1 MAEAARWAPGWFP
14 DPTRRHDHRWWDG
27 AAWTAHVA
35 DAGVA
40 ALDGLSADPSSADVD
55 APTTQTA
62 VLAPHTPISTS
73 ASSSSDPVAVAALTV
88 AIGSIVFALVPGFGL
103 VLPVAAIVLAVI
115 ARSRL
120 RTSGRSGD
128 GLAITGLV
136 VGIGALLLAII
147 VSVFA
152 AVLLSGSGGE
162 LAGAFAEYV
171 ACLETRSAAECRVL
185 LEESLARIGG

>member
-1 MAEAARWAPGWFP
+1 MPEAVNWAPGWFP

-27 AAWTAHVA
+27 GAWTAHVA

-40 ALDGLSADPSSADVD
+40 SLDELTPASGDGPPRGSSASP
-55 APTTQTA
+55 AGGN
-62 VLAPHTPISTS
+62 
-73 ASSSSDPVAVAALTV
+73 DPVAVTALV
-88 AIGSIVFALVPGFGL
+88 VGIGSVVFSVIPGFGL
-103 VLPVAAIVLAVI
+103 VLPTAAIVLALI

-128 GLAITGLV
+128 GVAIAGLV
-136 VGIGALLLAII
+136 IGIGSLLLAII
-147 VSVFA
+147 VSIFA

-171 ACLETRSAAECRVL
+171 ACLETRTPAECRVL
-185 LEESLARIGG
+185 FEESLARITG